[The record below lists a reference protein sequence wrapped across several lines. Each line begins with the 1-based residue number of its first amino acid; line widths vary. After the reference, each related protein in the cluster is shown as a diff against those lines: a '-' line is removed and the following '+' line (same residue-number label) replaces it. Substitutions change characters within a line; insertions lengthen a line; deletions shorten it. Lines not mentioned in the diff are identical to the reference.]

1 MKFLMIIFA
10 LAFSFS
16 VAAETN
22 GLATIKMGDTSEHNQ
37 RIVKEAIGHFLKACP
52 GFNKY
57 WGDVESAH
65 VEVVKGHELDYRREQ
80 FGWKNY
86 LLLTVQVKQDTNF
99 IPMEYRVFG
108 HTLRFYAGGG
118 NRSGIMTQKLQSQ
131 HFCGGFQLNDNGDA
145 FLFAPVMIILDKLQ

>member
-1 MKFLMIIFA
+1 MKLLMIIFA

-22 GLATIKMGDTSEHNQ
+22 GLATIQMNNISERNQ
-37 RIVKEAIGHFLKACP
+37 PVVKEAVKYLFEACP

-65 VEVVKGHELDYRREQ
+65 VEVAKGHELDYRREQ

-99 IPMEYRVFG
+99 IPMKYRVFG

-118 NRSGIMTQKLQSQ
+118 NRTGIMTQKLQSQ

-145 FLFAPVMIILDKLQ
+145 FLFTPAMIILDKLQ